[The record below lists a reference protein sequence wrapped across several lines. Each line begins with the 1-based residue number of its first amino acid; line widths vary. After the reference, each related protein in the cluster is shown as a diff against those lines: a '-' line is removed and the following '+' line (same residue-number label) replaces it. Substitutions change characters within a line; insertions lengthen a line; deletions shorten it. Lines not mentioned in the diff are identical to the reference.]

1 MGLPFTWYYAWLS
14 EIHLVRNVPR
24 TDVRPRWQPAAMTRT
39 LVGSIQKI
47 KHMFECRLDVSHK
60 PCYKSH
66 MRSIEHTFETSPKG
80 TEMALATTLPRTARP
95 VRAAQ
100 STRSTR
106 SAGARQPVRL
116 TARGRAA
123 VFFLLSVV
131 TLLLVMI
138 AVGGTSADAADSVG
152 GPATASVVVQAGDSL
167 WAIAQS
173 LQPNGDPRSMMQTLV
188 ELNSLNGGE
197 LVAGQQ
203 LIVPIGG

>member
-1 MGLPFTWYYAWLS
+1 
-14 EIHLVRNVPR
+14 
-24 TDVRPRWQPAAMTRT
+24 
-39 LVGSIQKI
+39 
-47 KHMFECRLDVSHK
+47 
-60 PCYKSH
+60 
-66 MRSIEHTFETSPKG
+66 
-80 TEMALATTLPRTARP
+80 
-95 VRAAQ
+95 
-100 STRSTR
+100 
-106 SAGARQPVRL
+106 
-116 TARGRAA
+116 

-138 AVGGTSADAADSVG
+138 AVGGTSADASDSAG

-167 WAIAQS
+167 WAIAKS

>member
-1 MGLPFTWYYAWLS
+1 
-14 EIHLVRNVPR
+14 
-24 TDVRPRWQPAAMTRT
+24 
-39 LVGSIQKI
+39 
-47 KHMFECRLDVSHK
+47 
-60 PCYKSH
+60 
-66 MRSIEHTFETSPKG
+66 
-80 TEMALATTLPRTARP
+80 MALATTLPRTARP

-100 STRSTR
+100 SSRSTR
-106 SAGARQPVRL
+106 PAGARQPVRL

-138 AVGGTSADAADSVG
+138 AVGGTSADASDSVG
-152 GPATASVVVQAGDSL
+152 GPATASVVVQAGDCL
-167 WAIAQS
+167 WTIAKS

>member
-1 MGLPFTWYYAWLS
+1 
-14 EIHLVRNVPR
+14 
-24 TDVRPRWQPAAMTRT
+24 
-39 LVGSIQKI
+39 
-47 KHMFECRLDVSHK
+47 
-60 PCYKSH
+60 
-66 MRSIEHTFETSPKG
+66 
-80 TEMALATTLPRTARP
+80 
-95 VRAAQ
+95 
-100 STRSTR
+100 
-106 SAGARQPVRL
+106 
-116 TARGRAA
+116 

-167 WAIAQS
+167 WAIAKS